1 MVRGR
6 GEIASFVGE
15 QVWIRMPQWSWKSGD
30 LVVEWTCTLWTLKQQ
45 GCLAILN
52 IWNWK
57 TGLTRR
63 SRRLQ
68 FSLQPYITLYG
79 RSCESEATIIWVGPP
94 QAHFSFII
102 CTFLVYVQLWLLYQ
116 MMTIFFPQLSNFYI
130 RKLDSIASVA
140 FKNLR
145 SLETISI
152 YRCPKLWSKG
162 LTEKLSRHDLNT
174 TWLSA
179 FFKTILSKHDK
190 LVLHFFF

>member
-30 LVVEWTCTLWTLKQQ
+30 LVVEWTCTLWTLEQQ

-79 RSCESEATIIWVGPP
+79 RSCESEAAIIWVGLP

-102 CTFLVYVQLWLLYQ
+102 CTFLVYVQLWLLYR
-116 MMTIFFPQLSNFYI
+116 MMTIFFPQLSNFFLKFSYL
-130 RKLDSIASVA
+130 K
-140 FKNLR
+140 
-145 SLETISI
+145 
-152 YRCPKLWSKG
+152 
-162 LTEKLSRHDLNT
+162 
-174 TWLSA
+174 
-179 FFKTILSKHDK
+179 
-190 LVLHFFF
+190 